1 MNPERRQILD
11 LLSQGKITADEA
23 ERLMGALDDTV
34 LVRPS
39 SQPGSAKSEPR
50 ASNRAKYLR
59 VIVDTDE
66 EDGTPTKVNV
76 RVPMALLYAGVK
88 LSAVLPPEAR
98 DQLNARMLAQGVGL
112 DLNQLKPE
120 NLEDLIDQLNDLTVD
135 VDQEGTKVRVFCE

>member
-1 MNPERRQILD
+1 MSTERRQILD
-11 LLSQGKITADEA
+11 MLSQGKITAEEA
-23 ERLMGALDDTV
+23 DRLLRATDDTV
-34 LVRPS
+34 MDRPV
-39 SQPGSAKSEPR
+39 PR
-50 ASNRAKYLR
+50 AHLKPNRAKYLR
-59 VIVDTDE
+59 VVVDTDSS
-66 EDGTPTKVNV
+66 GAPTKVNV

-98 DQLNARMLAQGVGL
+98 DQLNARMRAQGVAF

>member
-23 ERLMGALDDTV
+23 ERLMAALEDAAV
-34 LVRPS
+34 VRPNPPPAAS
-39 SQPGSAKSEPR
+39 KSDSRPG
-50 ASNRAKYLR
+50 NRAKYLR
-59 VIVDTDE
+59 VTVDKD
-66 EDGTPTKVNV
+66 EDGHPTKVNV

-98 DQLNARMLAQGVGL
+98 DQLNARMRAQGIGL

-135 VDQEGTKVRVFCE
+135 VDQDRTKVRVFCE

>member
-11 LLSQGKITADEA
+11 MLSQGKITTDEA
-23 ERLMGALDDTV
+23 ERLMGALEDTV
-34 LVRPS
+34 MVRPS
-39 SQPGSAKSEPR
+39 PPSASSKSEPR

-59 VIVDTDE
+59 VTVDKD
-66 EDGTPTKVNV
+66 EDGKPTKVNV

-98 DQLNARMLAQGVGL
+98 DQLNARMRAQGIGL

-135 VDQEGTKVRVFCE
+135 VDQDHTKVRVFCE

>member
-1 MNPERRQILD
+1 MNLERRQILD
-11 LLSQGKITADEA
+11 MLSQGKISADEA
-23 ERLMGALDDTV
+23 ERLMGAMEDTV
-34 LVRPS
+34 MVRPAPPS
-39 SQPGSAKSEPR
+39 SSRTEPR
-50 ASNRAKYLR
+50 PGNRAKYLR
-59 VIVDTDE
+59 VVVDTDE
-66 EDGTPTKVNV
+66 GGAPTKVNV

-98 DQLNARMLAQGVGL
+98 DQLNARMRAQGVGI

>member
-11 LLSQGKITADEA
+11 MLSQGKITTDEA
-23 ERLMGALDDTV
+23 ERLMGAMEDTV
-34 LVRPS
+34 MVRPS
-39 SQPGSAKSEPR
+39 PQSASSSKAEPR
-50 ASNRAKYLR
+50 VGARAKYIR
-59 VIVDTDE
+59 VVVDTDE
-66 EDGTPTKVNV
+66 GGAPTKVNV

-98 DQLNARMLAQGVGL
+98 DQLNARMRAKGVGI

-135 VDQEGTKVRVFCE
+135 VDKEGTTVRIFCE

>member
-1 MNPERRQILD
+1 MSNERRQILD
-11 LLSQGKITADEA
+11 MLSQGKITSEEAD
-23 ERLMGALDDTV
+23 RLLRATDDTV
-34 LVRPS
+34 MDRPMPQVQVRP
-39 SQPGSAKSEPR
+39 
-50 ASNRAKYLR
+50 NRAKYLR
-59 VIVDTDE
+59 VVVDTDSS
-66 EDGTPTKVNV
+66 GAPTKVNV

-98 DQLNARMLAQGVGL
+98 DQLNARMRAQGVAF